1 MFNMRASSFLIFF
14 ILTFV
19 LFFFAEAVPKTSL
32 QKSKDSSN
40 SIDSEKTAEPAQ
52 FDSLAIPEL
61 NKYQSQ
67 NFSELTSPPIQKEKY
82 LFFPTLGLYTGPTA
96 TQDATTGLT
105 IGLNFNKLIEDAET
119 IRFGFALTTTGDLFL
134 NVSNQFTLAPQTWGN
149 PYYNININIAT
160 DSADFLS
167 SLVNVRNFSVGG
179 AYGIRFSNAWSLE
192 GFVGI
197 LNLKGT
203 AVGINAIYS
212 LAL

>member
-14 ILTFV
+14 TLTFV
-19 LFFFAEAVPKTSL
+19 LFFFAEAAPKTSL
-32 QKSKDSSN
+32 QKSKDNSN
-40 SIDSEKTAEPAQ
+40 TIDSENTAEPAQ

-61 NKYQSQ
+61 NNHQPQ
-67 NFSELTSPPIQKEKY
+67 NFSELTSPPIQKDKY

-105 IGLNFNKLIEDAET
+105 IGLNFNKLIESADA

-134 NVSNQFTLAPQTWGN
+134 NASNQFILAPQTWGN
-149 PYYNININIAT
+149 PYCNININIAT
-160 DSADFLS
+160 DSADFLA

-179 AYGIRFSNAWSLE
+179 AYGVRFSNTWSLE

-203 AVGINAIYS
+203 SVGITAIYPF
-212 LAL
+212 AL